1 MEDDETHTDIEL
13 NYDKIVD
20 ALGETRSFKEYLD
33 HCRKSYADQVN
44 KGALPQECENPVSL
58 QFELTHKCNQRCLHC
73 YNQSGME
80 SNLKSDLPIERWK
93 ELAREAGELGIF
105 ECTISGGEAL
115 LLGDDLFEIM
125 DILAEYDIRIR
136 FITNGMLV
144 TQNVLDKLKKY
155 KIKWLQ
161 VSIDGSRPELHDY
174 IRGVDGAFRKAIS
187 AANLVKINGFP
198 LLIAHAVV
206 KTNIDYVEEM
216 IDTAYI
222 LGAEGII
229 IAPFFYAG
237 RAIINKDKL
246 DLTSDEISSVFA
258 RINIKKKEYDKR
270 MVVIPSLEEQ
280 GRLQLRNISAN
291 SELLIAPS
299 GDVKINCSMPFI
311 IGSVL
316 NNSIHEIWESIG
328 KKVRDNGQI
337 KEYLLSTK
345 SSKDLLRPSFRN
357 NVDKINIE

>member
-1 MEDDETHTDIEL
+1 MMRDDTTSNDVEL

-20 ALGETRSFKEYLD
+20 SLGETHSFKEYLD
-33 HCRKSYADQVN
+33 RCRKSYKNQIDD
-44 KGALPQECENPVSL
+44 GMLIEEYENPVSL

-80 SNLKSDLPIERWK
+80 ANLKPDLPIERWK
-93 ELAREAGELGIF
+93 ELAREVGELGIF

-115 LLGDDLFEIM
+115 LLGDSLFEIM
-125 DILAEYDIRIR
+125 DILDDYDIRIR
-136 FITNGMLV
+136 FITNGMLL
-144 TQNVLDKLKKY
+144 TQAILDKMRKY
-155 KIKWLQ
+155 RFKWFQ

-174 IRGVDGAFRKAIS
+174 VRGVDGVFRKAIS

-206 KTNIDYVEEM
+206 KSNIDYVEEM

-222 LGAEGII
+222 LGAEAIV
-229 IAPFFYAG
+229 IAPFIYAG

-246 DLTSDEISSVFA
+246 DLTPEEVSSVIS
-258 RINIKKKEYDKR
+258 RIHLKKKEYHKR
-270 MVVIPSLEEQ
+270 MNIIASLEEQ
-280 GRLQLRNISAN
+280 GRLQLKNISAN
-291 SELLIAPS
+291 SELLINPS

-316 NNSIHEIWESIG
+316 NSSIHEIWESVG
-328 KKVRDNGQI
+328 KKVRDKEQI
-337 KEYLLSTK
+337 QEYMRSVK
-345 SSKDLLRPSFRN
+345 SSKDFLKPSFRN
-357 NVDKINIE
+357 NVDKINL